1 MSMQIEEPQNYRIAL
16 HHLGFRPFFLLGGI
30 FAVVA
35 IATWFWLLS
44 NGGLLP
50 ATTSMSIIQWHAH
63 EMLYGYTLAVI
74 SGFLLTAVRNWTG
87 VQTLHGMPLL
97 LLALCWLLARTM
109 PFIDHPQAMLWMVA
123 LDLLFNL
130 VLCLAVLQPIVKV
143 RQWNH
148 LAVWSKLLLL
158 GIGNGLFY
166 LGVYGE
172 LTDGVRI
179 GLYTGLYIIL
189 SLIMLMA
196 RRVIPFFIE
205 KGVGYPVKLVNYR
218 WLDISSLL
226 LMLAF
231 IIVEVFIVLPLWATV
246 TAALLAVLH
255 AIRLAGWYTHGIWKK
270 PLLWSLY
277 LGYAWLVAGFVLRA
291 MAGWGNLNPMLAV
304 HAFAYGTIGLV
315 TLGMMTRVALGH
327 TGRDVFNPPAIL
339 SVVFIML
346 FLGSLVRVV
355 MPLVAPQLY
364 TLWISAS
371 QWLWI
376 VSFTGFVM
384 IYAPML
390 VKGRIDGKYG

>member
-1 MSMQIEEPQNYRIAL
+1 MQIEEPQNYRIAL